1 MTYSMGFFRQF
12 PIFQDL
18 ADEELQEVNDI
29 ANQREMKKG
38 NVVFHQGEVRD
49 AVFFVISGLIKVY
62 KVSENGQEQ
71 VINFIHSNDMFPHVG
86 FFDDSPYPAT
96 AVTLTD
102 THLLAIPIEAFENL
116 LIQKPKISIKVM
128 RVMGKKILDLQSR
141 VQQISTQTVF
151 ERTVSML
158 IQLTNELGESDTN
171 GEITV
176 NLPITNTDL
185 ANMVGVTRESVNRTF
200 NQLKKSNIITY
211 NRNYVIV
218 HDYEALLDRI

>member
-29 ANQREMKKG
+29 ANQRDMKKG
-38 NVVFHQGEVRD
+38 NVVFHQGEARD
-49 AVFFVISGLIKVY
+49 AVFFVISGLIKIY
-62 KVSENGQEQ
+62 KVSESGQEQ

-141 VQQISTQTVF
+141 VQQISTKTVF

-158 IQLTNELGESDTN
+158 IQLTDELGENETS
-171 GEITV
+171 GEITL

-211 NRNYVIV
+211 DRNYVIV
-218 HDYEALLDRI
+218 HDYEALLERI